1 MRRNILT
8 FREVTFLYGWIILYF
23 LLETAL
29 VFFIYKFQAI
39 LVVLL
44 DQTSK
49 GLLETSVF
57 CRQVGGY
64 KILCKTLDL
73 RRKDVNTLRAFWP

>member
-8 FREVTFLYGWIILYF
+8 FREVTFLYGWIIFYF

-44 DQTSK
+44 NQTSK
-49 GLLETSVF
+49 GLHETSVF
-57 CRQVGGY
+57 LGNWVGTRFSVKRYVHSGPRP
-64 KILCKTLDL
+64 LTM
-73 RRKDVNTLRAFWP
+73 RAQP

>member
-39 LVVLL
+39 LVANLN
-44 DQTSK
+44 QTSK
-49 GLLETSVF
+49 KLPETSVF
-57 CRQVGGY
+57 VGKWLGE
-64 KILCKTLDL
+64 
-73 RRKDVNTLRAFWP
+73 NTQRVFWPKAPTCILVVGP